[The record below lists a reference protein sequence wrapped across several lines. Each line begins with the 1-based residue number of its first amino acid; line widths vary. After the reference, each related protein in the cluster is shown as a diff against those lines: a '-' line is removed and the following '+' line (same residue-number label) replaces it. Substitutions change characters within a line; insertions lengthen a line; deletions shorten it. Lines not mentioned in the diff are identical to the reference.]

1 MELQELMISRDQ
13 SAGAMKG
20 KELDLYFLHLSWDTL
35 IGTFVGIYG
44 NTKKHDYGNKH
55 FTYHYGIM
63 KAKNEH
69 HKISLSHLFQI
80 CFIYSTTTLIS
91 TSPEFIVFWK

>member
-13 SAGAMKG
+13 GADAMKG
-20 KELDLYFLHLSWDTL
+20 KELGLCFLHLSWDTL
-35 IGTFVGIYG
+35 IGAFVGIYG

-63 KAKNEH
+63 KAKKNTT
-69 HKISLSHLFQI
+69 KSHSYTHPFQI
-80 CFIYSTTTLIS
+80 CFLFVKFDVLSKVVHS
-91 TSPEFIVFWK
+91 

>member
-63 KAKNEH
+63 KAKKNIT
-69 HKISLSHLFQI
+69 KSHSYTHPFQI
-80 CFIYSTTTLIS
+80 CFLFVRFDFLSKVVHS
-91 TSPEFIVFWK
+91 

>member
-35 IGTFVGIYG
+35 IGRPSEFMGTQRSM
-44 NTKKHDYGNKH
+44 
-55 FTYHYGIM
+55 IM
-63 KAKNEH
+63 G
-69 HKISLSHLFQI
+69 
-80 CFIYSTTTLIS
+80 
-91 TSPEFIVFWK
+91 TSILRITME

>member
-55 FTYHYGIM
+55 FTYHYGTM
-63 KAKNEH
+63 KAKTNIT
-69 HKISLSHLFQI
+69 KSHSVI
-80 CFIYSTTTLIS
+80 CFESALSTLRLL
-91 TSPEFIVFWK
+91 

>member
-63 KAKNEH
+63 KAKKNIT
-69 HKISLSHLFQI
+69 KSHSYTHPFQI
-80 CFIYSTTTLIS
+80 CFLFVKFDSLS
-91 TSPEFIVFWK
+91 KVVHS